1 MKHHKQ
7 LQIEPNI
14 LKDPKES
21 RRILKN
27 PENFLNIPSNFKL
40 SLILNHWNITNSFK
54 LNQRSQRI
62 LKNPEGS
69 QRIPKNRRI
78 SFHIGNFRQWL
89 TIETQNQLQMKPGI
103 PKNPAGSRRIPQ
115 DPAEITRSWLN
126 RKETKQWTVNEQGER
141 WRSLKRSWKDPNP
154 HNADPNL
161 ETLSGSFQ
169 DPFQDAFQDGEG
181 GL

>member
-54 LNQRSQRI
+54 LNQRFQRI

-69 QRIPKNRRI
+69 QRIPMNRRI
-78 SFHIGNFRQWL
+78 SFQIGNFRQWL
-89 TIETQNQLQMKPGI
+89 TIEPQNQLQMKPGI
-103 PKNPAGSRRIPQ
+103 PKHPAGSGRNNPIMAQSKRNQTMNCKRVREKMALTKTILKGSQSTQCWPQPWNPFRI
-115 DPAEITRSWLN
+115 
-126 RKETKQWTVNEQGER
+126 
-141 WRSLKRSWKDPNP
+141 
-154 HNADPNL
+154 
-161 ETLSGSFQ
+161 LSGSLSGC
-169 DPFQDAFQDGEG
+169 PSGWWRWPLIE
-181 GL
+181 